1 MKQTIEELLFSQNTT
16 VLTNEDK
23 GNIKQVFL
31 TTLSDQTTQEY
42 FEILLKYMKAKRKL
56 KMSTVDVSIASD
68 VPEVTIARF
77 ENLQA
82 VPQTI
87 TLMKILA
94 SVNLGIQLESLSDS

>member
-56 KMSTVDVSIASD
+56 KMSTVDVSIASN
-68 VPEVTIARF
+68 VPEVTITRF

-94 SVNLGIQLESLSDS
+94 SVNLGIQLESLSNS

>member
-68 VPEVTIARF
+68 VPEVTRF